1 MNGAERGPSS
11 TRVDARRRRRVNRER
26 ATLSPKKVFD
36 PLTFCVHGN

>member
-1 MNGAERGPSS
+1 MNGAERGPSL
-11 TRVDARRRRRVNRER
+11 DARRRRRVNRER